1 MAWALLVP
9 LIGGAASALMFAAVS
24 SGAPTALFL
33 FYLSPLPLMVVALGW
48 GSMSALMGATLAGLA
63 IALYFGWP
71 YFVGFMIAIGLPAWW
86 SGHLALLAR
95 PAENDPDPTRLE
107 WYPVGKI
114 VLWIAACAVIIGA
127 AGLLTLGTDEASIRS
142 ALREGLTRVVGAAPT
157 QDDGVTLVDFL
168 IQTAPAAA
176 AVVAMLTLVGNL
188 WLAARIARSG
198 DRLGRPWPALADIAY
213 PKMTLIVLAAVA
225 GLALVGGLIGM
236 VAQAASAA
244 LVAAYGLAGLG
255 LLHTVTRPVGGRGFI
270 LGTIY
275 AAVLVFGW
283 PLLVLALVGIADAL
297 FGLRARFASRFP
309 PPTLPT

>member
-1 MAWALLVP
+1 MAWALLIP

-24 SGAPTALFL
+24 AGAPTALFL

-71 YFVGFMIAIGLPAWW
+71 YFVGFMIAIGVPAWW

-95 PAENDPDPTRLE
+95 PAEADPDPTKLE

-114 VLWIAACAVIIGA
+114 VLWIAACAVVIGT
-127 AGLLTLGTDEASIRS
+127 AGLLTLGTDEAAIKST
-142 ALREGLTRVVGAAPT
+142 LREGLTRVVGRAPA
-157 QDDGVTLVDFL
+157 QDDGMTLVDFL

-176 AVVAMLTLVGNL
+176 SVVAMATLVGNL
-188 WLAARIARSG
+188 WLAARITRGG
-198 DRLGRPWPALADIAY
+198 DRLRRPWPVFADISY
-213 PKMTLIVLAAVA
+213 PRPTLAVLAAVA
-225 GLALVGGLIGM
+225 GLSLVGGLLGM
-236 VAQAASAA
+236 IAQAASAA
-244 LVAAYGLAGLG
+244 LVVAYGLAGLG
-255 LLHTVTRPVGGRGFI
+255 LLHTVTRPVSGRGFI

-283 PLLVLALVGIADAL
+283 PLLILALVGIADAL
-297 FGLRARFASRFP
+297 FALRASFARRFP
-309 PPTLPT
+309 PPSRPT

>member
-1 MAWALLVP
+1 MAWTILIPLVA
-9 LIGGAASALMFAAVS
+9 GAASALMFAAIS

-48 GSMSALMGATLAGLA
+48 GSMNALMGAMLAGLA

-95 PAENDPDPTRLE
+95 PAEDNPDPARLE
-107 WYPVGKI
+107 WYPIGKV
-114 VLWIAACAVIIGA
+114 VLWIATCATVIA
-127 AGLLTLGTDEASIRS
+127 TAGLLTLGTDEAAIKG
-142 ALREGLTRVVGAAPT
+142 ALRDGLTRVVGAPPPPG
-157 QDDGVTLVDFL
+157 DGATLVDFL

-176 AVVAMLTLVGNL
+176 TVVAMLTLAGNL
-188 WLAARIARSG
+188 WLAARITRSG
-198 DRLGRPWPALADIAY
+198 DRLRRPWPFLADIAY
-213 PKMTLIVLAAVA
+213 PKPTLAVLAVVA
-225 GLALVGGLIGM
+225 GLSLIGGLLGM
-236 VAQAASAA
+236 IAQAASAA
-244 LVAAYGLAGLG
+244 LVVAYGFAGLG

-283 PLLVLALVGIADAL
+283 PVLILALIGIADAL
-297 FGLRARFASRFP
+297 FALRARFAGRFQ